1 MLEDKLLIWKVKK
14 GDKSAMQRIYE
25 KYKDDLLRIAVGL
38 LIETTAAEDAV
49 HDVFVNFIGSLETFT
64 LTGSLRG
71 YLTTC
76 VANRARNLNRTRTRH
91 REVCLDQIEPPDSRF
106 QRPEQWLLI
115 DEAFR
120 HFCHVMNGLP
130 YEQREVLILRVQGQM
145 KFSTIA
151 AMQETS
157 IKTVLS
163 RYRYGITKL
172 RSLLNGEV
180 SK

>member
-1 MLEDKLLIWKVKK
+1 MFEDKLLVWKVKK
-14 GDKSAMQRIYE
+14 GDKAALQCIYE
-25 KYKDDLLRIAVGL
+25 KYKDDLLRIAAGL

-49 HDVFVNFIGSLETFT
+49 HDVFINFIGSVETFK

-76 VANRARNLNRTRTRH
+76 VANRARNLNRSRVRH
-91 REVCLDQIEPPDSRF
+91 REVSLDRIETSDSRIP
-106 QRPEQWLLI
+106 RPEQWLLD

-120 HFCHVMNGLP
+120 QFCNAMAELP
-130 YEQREVLILRVQGQM
+130 YGEREVVILRVQGQM

-157 IKTVLS
+157 VKTVLS